1 MKKLLIASL
10 FSLSL
15 FGNSIDKPFMTKE
28 MLNNDLETHEYQIF
42 FTKTN
47 DIPLDNL
54 SPKVIFTG
62 KLTDYYDFFKKDMI
76 KNLDLSTETLSS
88 ASANALKNITDS
100 IKNNLGQITKDSLKN
115 AGQSFGVTIILQ
127 PIAIGLI
134 GDEHYV
140 QVVDYYENDIPKTRV
155 IKYIVSDEALPN
167 EELEMIYNSTNDR
180 SYHFN
185 RGKTA
190 TAFSQKDYY
199 QFRKTHN
206 RSQQ

>member
-1 MKKLLIASL
+1 MKKLLIAGL

-15 FGNSIDKPFMTKE
+15 FGSSIDKPFMTKE
-28 MLNNDLETHEYQIF
+28 MLDNDLETHEYQIF

-54 SPKVIFTG
+54 TPKVIFTG

-76 KNLDLSTETLSS
+76 KNLSLSTETLQT
-88 ASANALKNITDS
+88 ASTNALNTVTDS
-100 IKNNLGQITKDSLKN
+100 MKNNLGQVTKDSLKN
-115 AGQSFGVTIILQ
+115 AGQNFGVALIMQ
-127 PIAIGLI
+127 PISIGLF
-134 GDEHYV
+134 GDDHYV
-140 QVVDYYENDIPKTRV
+140 QVVDYYENNTPKTRV
-155 IKYIVSDEALPN
+155 IKYIVSDEGLPN

-190 TAFSQKDYY
+190 TAFSQKDYS
-199 QFRKTHN
+199 QFIKTQN